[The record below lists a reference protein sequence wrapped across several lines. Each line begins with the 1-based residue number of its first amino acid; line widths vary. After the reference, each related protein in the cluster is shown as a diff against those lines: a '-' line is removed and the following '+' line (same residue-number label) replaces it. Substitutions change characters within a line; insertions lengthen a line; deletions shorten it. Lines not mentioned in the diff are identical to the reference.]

1 MSDYILKMKNISKY
15 FPGVKALD
23 QINIDI
29 KKGEIH
35 SLCGENGAGK
45 STLIKILS
53 GVHTSSSFDGEII
66 VEGKKREFQNI
77 SDAEDCGIVCI
88 HQELALVP
96 ELTIQEN
103 IFLGNEP
110 NNLGV
115 IKQDD
120 MYNKTKRL
128 LDNLELKLSPD
139 IKINNLGIGQQQL
152 VEIAKALSKNAKI
165 LILDEPTS
173 ALTEKESEVLL
184 DIIKKLKVQG
194 VTSIYIS
201 HKLDEVMSIS
211 DSVSALRDGKF
222 IGTREID
229 EITKDDIIYMMVG
242 RRLEKL
248 YPRKERTRS
257 DCGFEVKDLSVYDPE
272 NQSRKIVN
280 DVSFKA
286 YKGEILG
293 ISGLMGAGR
302 TEMVSSIFG
311 VYPGKSQGE
320 IFINGKKKRIR
331 DASEA
336 IKHGIALVSEDRK
349 SSGLILGMTVKENTS
364 MASLG
369 DISKL
374 SIDNDKENMNAY
386 HYVQELNIKTPSID
400 SIVNNLSGGNQQKVV
415 LGKWLLTNPK
425 VLILDEPTRG
435 IDIGAKFE
443 IYEIMNKL
451 VDEGVIVIMISSEL
465 EEVLGIS
472 DRILVISEG
481 NLTADLNIE
490 EATQEKIL
498 YYATGGA

>member
-1 MSDYILKMKNISKY
+1 MEDYILEMNKVSKS

-23 QINIDI
+23 DIDI
-29 KKGEIH
+29 KIKRGEIH

-53 GVHTSSSFDGEII
+53 GVHIAETYTGEIK
-66 VEGKKREFQNI
+66 VDGKKVEFNNI
-77 SDAEDCGIVCI
+77 SDAEEHGIVCI

-96 ELTIQEN
+96 ELSIQEN

-110 NNLGV
+110 NRLGIIDQDEV
-115 IKQDD
+115 YKQ
-120 MYNKTKRL
+120 TKDL
-128 LDNLELKLSPD
+128 LDSLDLDLSPD
-139 IKINNLGIGQQQL
+139 LKVKNLGIGQQQL
-152 VEIAKALSKNAKI
+152 VEIAKALSKDAKV

-184 DIIKKLKVQG
+184 DIIKKLKKQG

-201 HKLDEVMSIS
+201 HKLDEVLAIS
-211 DSVSALRDGKF
+211 DSVSAIRDGKF
-222 IGTREID
+222 IGTRLID
-229 EITKDDIIYMMVG
+229 DITKDDIIYMMVG
-242 RRLEKL
+242 RKLEKL
-248 YPRKERTRS
+248 YPRKERERGS
-257 DCGFEVKDLSVYDPE
+257 CSFEIKDWTVYDTE
-272 NQSRKIVN
+272 VASRKIVDN
-280 DVSFKA
+280 VSFKA

-311 VYPGKSQGE
+311 VFPGKSHGE
-320 IFINGKKKRIR
+320 VIIEGKKRKIK
-331 DASEA
+331 DASDA
-336 IKHGIALVSEDRK
+336 IKHGLALVSEDRK
-349 SSGLILGMTVKENTS
+349 SSGLVLGMSVKENTS
-364 MASLG
+364 MASL
-369 DISKL
+369 DKIAKL
-374 SIDNDKENMNAY
+374 SIDNDQESTNAY
-386 HYVQELNIKTPSID
+386 HYVKELNIKTPSIE

-415 LGKWLLTNPK
+415 LGKWLLTEPK

-435 IDIGAKFE
+435 IDIGAKYE

-472 DRILVISEG
+472 DRVLVIAEG
-481 NLTADLNIE
+481 KLTADLVIE

-498 YYATGGA
+498 YHATGGT

>member
-1 MSDYILKMKNISKY
+1 MNDYILEMKNISKH

-23 QINIDI
+23 QINIKI
-29 KKGEIH
+29 KNGEIH

-53 GVHTSSSFDGEII
+53 GVYSSESFDGEII
-66 VEGKKREFQNI
+66 VEGINREFENI
-77 SDAEDCGIVCI
+77 ADAEAYGIVCI

-110 NNLGV
+110 NNFGV

-120 MYNKTKRL
+120 MFNETKKL
-128 LDNLELKLSPD
+128 LENLELDLNPNEKV
-139 IKINNLGIGQQQL
+139 KNLGIGQQQL

-184 DIIKKLKVQG
+184 EIMNKLKVQG

-201 HKLDEVMSIS
+201 HKLDEVLSIS
-211 DSVSALRDGKF
+211 DSVSAIRDGKF
-222 IGTREID
+222 IGTRDIQD
-229 EITKDDIIYMMVG
+229 VTKDDIIYMMVG
-242 RRLEKL
+242 RKLEKL
-248 YPRKERTRS
+248 YPRKEKKRS
-257 DCGFEVKDLSVYDPE
+257 GCGFEVKNLSVYDAEDP
-272 NQSRKIVN
+272 SRKVVD

-311 VYPGKSQGE
+311 VYPGKGE
-320 IFINGKKKRIR
+320 GEVYINGKKKRIR
-331 DASEA
+331 DAADA

-349 SSGLILGMTVKENTS
+349 GSGLVLEMTVKENTS
-364 MASLG
+364 MASL
-369 DISKL
+369 DNISKF
-374 SIDNDKENMNAY
+374 SIDKDKESSNALR
-386 HYVQELNIKTPSID
+386 YVKELNIKTPSID

-451 VDEGVIVIMISSEL
+451 VEEGVIVIMISSEL

-472 DRILVISEG
+472 DRVLVIAEG
-481 NLTADLNIE
+481 KLTADLKIE
-490 EATQEKIL
+490 DASQEKIL